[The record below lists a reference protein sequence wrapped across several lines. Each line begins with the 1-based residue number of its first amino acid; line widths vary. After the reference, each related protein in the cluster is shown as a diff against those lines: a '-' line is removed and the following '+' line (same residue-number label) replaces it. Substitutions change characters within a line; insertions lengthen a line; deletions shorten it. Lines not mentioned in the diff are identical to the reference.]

1 MSDGFP
7 LGFCS
12 DATLP
17 LGEVDE
23 DEDHSLPVYLVSG
36 RGRKM
41 CEFRIRCVLG
51 LRVLWR
57 AMRVAQLIVAPVP
70 DGGRA
75 GCNQRR

>member
-12 DATLP
+12 DATLS

-57 AMRVAQLIVAPVP
+57 AMRVGPSIVAPVP
-70 DGGRA
+70 DWGRV